1 MKRGQRWGEGVII
14 ASVLLALFALSCLL
28 WLNRQPRTRSA
39 APVHSVSMEELER
52 AGTVNVNAAPASELE
67 ELPGIGP
74 VLAAAIVEYREEHG
88 PFARVEDLTNVYG
101 IGEGK
106 LEGMRPFLRLN

>member
-1 MKRGQRWGEGVII
+1 MKRRLRWGEGIWI
-14 ASVLLALFALSCLL
+14 AAALLLLLALTGFL
-28 WLNRQPRTRSA
+28 WLNRQPRTRSV
-39 APVHSVSMEELER
+39 APVHSVSAEELRR
-52 AGTVNVNAAPASELE
+52 AGTININAASASELE

-88 PFARVEDLTNVYG
+88 SFASAEELMEVRG

-106 LEGMRPFLRLN
+106 LAAMRPFLRMD

>member
-1 MKRGQRWGEGVII
+1 MKRKLRWGEGILI
-14 ASVLLALFALSCLL
+14 GAGLMLLFALSWFL
-28 WLNRQPRTRSA
+28 WLNRQPRTQFA

-52 AGTVNVNAAPASELE
+52 MSTINVNAASAKELE

-74 VLAAAIVEYREEHG
+74 VLAEAIVAYREEHG
-88 PFARVEDLTNVYG
+88 PFASAEDLMEVYG

-106 LEGMRPFLRLN
+106 LEAMRPFLRLD

>member
-1 MKRGQRWGEGVII
+1 MKRGQRWGEGMWI
-14 ASVLLALFALSCLL
+14 AAALMLLFALSGFL
-28 WLNRQPRTRSA
+28 WLNRQPRMHSA

-52 AGTVNVNAAPASELE
+52 AGTIDVNAASAEELT

-88 PFARVEDLTNVYG
+88 PFESAEELLGVYG
-101 IGEGK
+101 IGEVK
-106 LEGMRPFLRLN
+106 LEGMRPFLRLD